1 MESGALIRKIG
12 MYLVIDTNIG
22 LTVLWDR
29 KTTIHIILQPEYMG
43 EVCGL
48 CGNFNGD
55 GKDDFTTKGGVQ
67 TSNVIEFVDS
77 WKQKTSCPDAAPDFD
92 PCVKNLYRE
101 EWAVL
106 KCSII
111 TSDTFKDCQKK
122 VDPTPYYDNCLKDT
136 CACDT
141 GGDCECLCT
150 AVAAYAQACNEA
162 DVCVNWR
169 TPDFCP
175 VYCDYYNKPD
185 ECTWHYSPC
194 HPPCYKTCLNPSG
207 ICNNTLPNLEGCFL
221 TCPDDK
227 PFYDDENQVCVKDCY
242 ISTTI
247 STLTTTYTS
256 PLPTSSLMPST
267 TSEIPFTTSI
277 TPSTRSNS
285 TFSTISVTTT
295 PQNPSTT
302 SETLSR
308 TIQLLA

>member
-1 MESGALIRKIG
+1 MCGNRTGIFQVITENIPCGRTGTTCSKSVFIQFGRVSLHLSDELETQYLMESGALIRKIG

-227 PFYDDENQVCVKDCY
+227 PFYDDENQSTSY
-242 ISTTI
+242 I
-247 STLTTTYTS
+247 
-256 PLPTSSLMPST
+256 
-267 TSEIPFTTSI
+267 
-277 TPSTRSNS
+277 
-285 TFSTISVTTT
+285 
-295 PQNPSTT
+295 
-302 SETLSR
+302 
-308 TIQLLA
+308 